1 MARGP
6 RPQDYE
12 VLLKPGEVARRF
24 NVDPRTVTKWAKLGK
39 LTCVRTPMGQNLY
52 YESQVMAV
60 MAGEGD
66 QWVPPE
72 LSPFTLPKLPE
83 PMDLDR
89 VLDEWKP

>member
-24 NVDPRTVTKWAKLGK
+24 CVDPTTVRNWARSGK
-39 LTCVRTPMGQNLY
+39 LARVKTPMGRYLY

-72 LSPFTLPKLPE
+72 TTPFQLPE
-83 PMDLDR
+83 LPAPPDLDR
-89 VLDEWKP
+89 LLEDGF

>member
-24 NVDPRTVTKWAKLGK
+24 CVDVRTVRKWANLGK
-39 LTCVRTPMGQNLY
+39 LTCVTTPMGQNLY

-60 MAGEGD
+60 MAGEGNL
-66 QWVPPE
+66 WIPPE
-72 LSPFTLPKLPE
+72 TSRFTLPELPE

-89 VLDEWKP
+89 ILEDGF

>member
-24 NVDPRTVTKWAKLGK
+24 CVDAATVRKWAKLGK
-39 LTCVRTPMGQNLY
+39 LTCVKTPMGQNLY

-66 QWVPPE
+66 QWIAPE
-72 LSPFTLPKLPE
+72 ISRFTLPELPE
-83 PMDLDR
+83 PMDLDEI
-89 VLDEWKP
+89 LKDGF